1 MIEIFLDDSSTVLT
15 AKLSDRLG
23 VSYETLS
30 NFCRRWEIAELAF
43 FGSILRDDF
52 RPNSDVD
59 ILVTFTPN
67 GDAKRNLFDL
77 IKMQKQLEHLL
88 HRNVDLTEK
97 KAIKNPYLRAEILK
111 NYQIF
116 YVKT

>member
-1 MIEIFLDDSSTVLT
+1 
-15 AKLSDRLG
+15 
-23 VSYETLS
+23 
-30 NFCRRWEIAELAF
+30 
-43 FGSILRDDF
+43 
-52 RPNSDVD
+52 
-59 ILVTFTPN
+59 
-67 GDAKRNLFDL
+67 
-77 IKMQKQLEHLL
+77 MQKQLENLL